1 MKLNLDDLMGIVQQV
16 KPEHRHKTNVKFTG
30 EHYIVTSER
39 KNDYFKLSSRN
50 IKSTKIIYGDDNES
64 LLEIE
69 LG

>member
-1 MKLNLDDLMGIVQQV
+1 MKANLNDLMNIVQMV
-16 KPEHRHKTNVKFTG
+16 KPERRHRTRIKFTG
-30 EHYIVTSER
+30 NFYVVTSER
-39 KNDYFKLSSRN
+39 KNDYFKLNSRQ

>member
-1 MKLNLDDLMGIVQQV
+1 MKLNLNDLMYIVQQV
-16 KPEHRHKTNVKFTG
+16 KPEYRHKTKVKFTG
-30 EHYIVTSER
+30 EHYVVTSER
-39 KNDYFKLSSRN
+39 KNDYFNLNSRK

>member
-50 IKSTKIIYGDDNES
+50 IRSTKIIYGDDNES